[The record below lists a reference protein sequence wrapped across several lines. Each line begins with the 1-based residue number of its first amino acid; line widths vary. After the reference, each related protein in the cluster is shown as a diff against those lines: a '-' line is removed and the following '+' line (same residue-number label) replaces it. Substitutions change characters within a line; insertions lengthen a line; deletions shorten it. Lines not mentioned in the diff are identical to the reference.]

1 MTASAE
7 VSATIEA
14 LQRRI
19 SSPTPLRVEMNS
31 SPYLFNPRGFE
42 FTIGATYTLT
52 LVGDAE
58 FHTFSVSELWG
69 DIFVNPGETVVQDI
83 TPDKI
88 GTFKLF
94 CVPHESL
101 GMVGEVRIQ

>member
-1 MTASAE
+1 
-7 VSATIEA
+7 
-14 LQRRI
+14 
-19 SSPTPLRVEMNS
+19 MNS